1 LAHASVYRENR
12 VAASATVVARSP
24 PNHVPRPRDRAD
36 NANVALAAKVRQSGA
51 TFELFDYDAPG
62 HLFADP
68 AFPAY
73 SRTAADLLT
82 KRVLEFLARL
92 NPD

>member
-1 LAHASVYRENR
+1 VQVHVADKDPIRSQSVID
-12 VAASATVVARSP
+12 S
-24 PNHVPRPRDRAD
+24 
-36 NANVALAAKVRQSGA
+36 LAAKVRQSGA

-73 SRTAADLLT
+73 SRDAANLLT
-82 KRVLEFLARL
+82 TRVLAFLDRL
-92 NPD
+92 DSD